1 MKVFGKI
8 FIKAAIVFIF
18 LSCATMAKETENNSS
33 PQQII
38 LYSNIA
44 PKPDLEPEAKTDADA
59 KAIEVEEAEAQE
71 VANEESIENEE
82 LEVEDAET
90 AEYEEPVEDAVSET
104 LEKAEA
110 EAPESSYAE
119 VNAETAAE
127 ADAEAREI
135 TANEEPLVKVPERTT
150 DFNLAAKAPLQ
161 EADNLAAISPARLP
175 YQDTLFPIINPD
187 DEEKTVIYTMPGTI
201 EIELERTGWIYT
213 GEKNGKRGIVL
224 DSRRFVNGNTVFS
237 FKITENDDYNIVFQL
252 QNTSGDSE
260 ISNIYIRMDESG
272 KEALNDS
279 GSIASAGKEDPGSKI
294 VTSPEKK
301 ENKEDAKRSSPQFDP
316 LSTDTDSKIAAATA
330 GTTSIPSSILQEVV
344 LPQDVLKN
352 ATALAD
358 RGDYISAI
366 DLLEQSVQ
374 KYPRHSDMDRI
385 YYLLAKYYEA
395 DTAKKNAKKSI
406 GYYSRIVDEFP
417 LSDYV
422 DESEKRIKYLEKHF
436 IFIK

>member
-18 LSCATMAKETENNSS
+18 LSCATTAKETENNST
-33 PQQII
+33 PQPII

-44 PKPDLEPEAKTDADA
+44 PKTDPEHEAKPDANVTTD
-59 KAIEVEEAEAQE
+59 VEAMEMKEAEAQE
-71 VANEESIENEE
+71 VANEESVEIEE
-82 LEVEDAET
+82 LEVEDAE
-90 AEYEEPVEDAVSET
+90 PIEDAEAEI
-104 LEKAEA
+104 LEKAE
-110 EAPESSYAE
+110 EAAVPKNSDAE
-119 VNAETAAE
+119 VNVETATK
-127 ADAEAREI
+127 ADAAAKTDTEAREI
-135 TANEEPLVKVPERTT
+135 TTKGEPLVKAPERTA

-175 YQDTLFPIINPD
+175 YQDTLFPIVNPD
-187 DEEKTVIYTMPGTI
+187 DEERTVIYTMPGTI

-224 DSRRFVNGNTVFS
+224 DSRKFVNGNTVFS

-260 ISNIYIRMDESG
+260 ISNIYIRMDEAG
-272 KEALNDS
+272 KDS
-279 GSIASAGKEDPGSKI
+279 GSIASNAGNEDPGSKI
-294 VTSPEKK
+294 TTSPERK
-301 ENKEDAKRSSPQFDP
+301 ENIENTKASSPQFAP
-316 LSTDTDSKIAAATA
+316 LSTDTDSKIAAAIA
-330 GTTSIPSSILQEVV
+330 DTTSIPSSIVIP
-344 LPQDVLKN
+344 PQDVLKN

-366 DLLEQSVQ
+366 DMLEQSVQ
-374 KYPRHSDMDRI
+374 NYPRHSDMDKI
-385 YYLLAKYYEA
+385 YYFLAKYYEA
-395 DTAKKNAKKSI
+395 DTAKKSAKKSI
-406 GYYSRIVDEFP
+406 GYYSRIVDEYP

-436 IFIK
+436 IFIN